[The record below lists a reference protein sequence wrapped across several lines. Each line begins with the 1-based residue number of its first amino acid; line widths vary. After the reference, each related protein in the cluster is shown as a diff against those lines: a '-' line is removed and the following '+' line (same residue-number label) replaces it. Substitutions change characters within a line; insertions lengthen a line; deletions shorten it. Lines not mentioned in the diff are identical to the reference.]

1 MRVRRVT
8 AFVLSALLCALS
20 AQAAFSPGLTEFAGQ
35 YDAGEPLRVDLTAE
49 ISAWPDISDKTLGA
63 YQAWLQDA
71 ELSLFLKK
79 GEDREDGAA
88 RLSHQDQTILSLFT
102 GTDARLADMHLII
115 LGGAV
120 TRYLGTQDNPPW
132 QTLLGAGEPLPDLME
147 SYKALRDLAALCFAH
162 LRPCEK
168 ALNKSISIKNAG
180 RGASQLVYALN
191 NDDAN
196 ALWAQAS
203 PELLPVFERMFTAL
217 PRDMAGRA
225 RQALLALSFT
235 SGFEVKRFLTKE
247 GADMGLQI
255 TGVMM
260 INGITRR
267 MTLFGGIS
275 NKGLYL
281 SFKLPATKGADTLE
295 AQLSLVFDEGVIRG
309 DWRYRQTAGREKLD
323 ASGKVNLKN
332 ARDDGNENITGKLT
346 AKIRQ
351 SGTTERSLNCELMPS
366 LRITERGAEG
376 TLALAVMEG
385 KRLLQDVSL
394 GFDLTPADMPALP
407 AAQAELDLSG
417 ADKGQIEYATNQLRA
432 SLLPP
437 LQEFLFSLPM
447 DTRLLVLHNWGRVQ
461 RTGGQSVDPLDPLV
475 SSGDNAFTV
484 SDITD
489 LEITKEENP

>member
-8 AFVLSALLCALS
+8 AFILSALLCAHS
-20 AQAAFSPGLTEFAGQ
+20 AQAAFSPGLTELAGQ

-49 ISAWPDISDKTLGA
+49 ISAWPDISVKTQGA

-71 ELSLFLKK
+71 SLSVFLKK
-79 GEDREDGAA
+79 GKGGEDGAA
-88 RLSHQDQTILSLFT
+88 RLSHQDQTIFSLYT
-102 GTDARLADMHLII
+102 RMDTVQADMRLMI
-115 LGGAV
+115 LGSAV
-120 TRYLGTQDNPPW
+120 TRYLGAPESPPW
-132 QTLLGAGEPLPDLME
+132 QVLLGAGEPLPDLME
-147 SYKALRDLAALCFAH
+147 SYKALRDLAALCFVH
-162 LRPCEK
+162 LKPCEK
-168 ALNKSISIKNAG
+168 TLDKSITVKNVG
-180 RGASQLVYALN
+180 RGASQLVYALKK
-191 NDDAN
+191 DDAN

-217 PRDMAGRA
+217 PREMAGRA

-235 SGFEVKRFLTKE
+235 SELEVKRFLTKE
-247 GADMGLQI
+247 GTDMGLQI
-255 TGVMM
+255 TGAMM
-260 INGITRR
+260 INGVTCR

-309 DWRYRQTAGREKLD
+309 DWRYRQTAGKEKLD

-351 SGTTERSLNCELMPS
+351 SGATERSLNYELTPS
-366 LRITERGAEG
+366 LRMTDRRAEG
-376 TLALAVMEG
+376 TLALAVTEG
-385 KRLLQDVSL
+385 KRLLQDVTL
-394 GFDLTPADMPALP
+394 GFGVTPDDMPALP
-407 AAQAELDLSG
+407 EAMAELDLSG
-417 ADKGQIEYATNQLRA
+417 ADKSQIEYAKNQLRV
-432 SLLPP
+432 SLLAP

-447 DTRLLVLHNWGRVQ
+447 DTRLLVLHDWGRDQ
-461 RTGGQSVDPLDPLV
+461 RTGGTGVDPLDPLT
-475 SSGDNAFTV
+475 SSGDSDFTV
-484 SDITD
+484 SDVTD